1 MQGLSPIAGWPLAGF
16 QRLMLLHAW
25 GSFATDCNRDCLQA
39 AVCLMENHVSLTL
52 PDSVASRRLAPD
64 PEGTAAF
71 MSRIGYSLEEAL
83 ADIID
88 NSIDAEAKAVL
99 IRFVCGSDRINQI
112 IIADD
117 GYGMLPDELHTA
129 MQYGVRQPHRKK
141 DLGKYGIGL
150 KAAAFSQCKAL
161 SVLSRKASHNS
172 GRRWTIESI
181 KDDWRLEELDANQ
194 AGTILDLDWSPVN
207 LDKSGT
213 TVILDKLDSLQSA
226 MSDFSKNLQKT
237 IVELKVDLG
246 LRFHRFLQSGN
257 LRIAIDVT
265 KGLGNSP
272 DTQFEVEPLDPFEYP
287 KSGKKGYP
295 ATFELE
301 VGEKKVKAVAHIWPA
316 KSKDPNYR
324 LGAGKVAER
333 QGFYFYRNDRLIK
346 AGGWHNLQSDSE
358 PHSSLARV
366 LIEMPP
372 DLDSTFRLSV
382 QKNDFNVPTEF
393 IDAVRASRAG
403 STTFPDYLKAAQD
416 VYRNAPATEEVVF
429 FPKSGI
435 PAGLS
440 KKLERLLV
448 GGSENASTHPI
459 DFRWERMDS
468 DCVFTYDPDEQVLSL
483 NSIFRS
489 SITGGKNSAAD
500 APVFKSMLFFAIR
513 DLPAAGRM
521 SKKLRDRIEM
531 LNGVLLEALKC
542 QA

>member
-1 MQGLSPIAGWPLAGF
+1 
-16 QRLMLLHAW
+16 
-25 GSFATDCNRDCLQA
+25 
-39 AVCLMENHVSLTL
+39 
-52 PDSVASRRLAPD
+52 
-64 PEGTAAF
+64 

-83 ADIID
+83 SDIID

-99 IRFVCGSDRINQI
+99 VRFICSKDRINQI

-117 GYGMLPDELHTA
+117 GYGMLPDELHRA
-129 MQYGVRQPHRKK
+129 MQYGVRQAHRKE

-161 SVLSRKASHNS
+161 SVLSRKAGKSS

-181 KDDWRLEELDANQ
+181 KDDWRLEELDAIQ
-194 AGTILDLDWSPVN
+194 AAMVLDLDWSPVD
-207 LDKSGT
+207 LRKSGT

-226 MSDFSKNLQKT
+226 MSDFNKNLQKT
-237 IVELKVDLG
+237 IIELKVDLG
-246 LRFHRFLQSGN
+246 IRFHRFLQSGN
-257 LRIAIDVT
+257 LRISIDVT
-265 KGLGNSP
+265 RGLGNPP
-272 DTQFEVEPLDPFEYP
+272 DTQFDVEPLDPFRYP

-301 VGEKKVKAVAHIWPA
+301 IGSTNVEAVAHIWPA
-316 KSKDPNYR
+316 KSKDPNYK

-372 DLDSTFRLSV
+372 DLDSAFRLSV

-403 STTFPDYLKAAQD
+403 NTTFPEYLRAAQD
-416 VYRNAPATEEVVF
+416 VYRNAPKSEQVVF
-429 FPKSGI
+429 YPKSGV
-435 PAGLS
+435 PAALS
-440 KKLERLLV
+440 RKLERLLLEH
-448 GGSENASTHPI
+448 SENASAHPI

-468 DCVFTYDPDEQVLSL
+468 DRVFSYDADEDALIL
-483 NSIFRS
+483 NSVFRN
-489 SITGGKNSAAD
+489 SITGGKNSPAD
-500 APVFKSMLFFAIR
+500 APAFKAMLFFAVR

-521 SKKLRDRIEM
+521 SKKLRDRIEL
-531 LNGVLLEALKC
+531 LNSILLEALKC